1 MSSRKA
7 FEMKIICIFMVSAFF
22 SEGEGVDVI
31 LKIFN
36 KYLNSFVGK
45 PYQTQSNIPSRVFSY
60 VFNHVSRGSLN
71 EKDFLKAD
79 CFGLKYANS

>member
-7 FEMKIICIFMVSAFF
+7 FEMKNISTSIGSAFF

-36 KYLNSFVGK
+36 
-45 PYQTQSNIPSRVFSY
+45 Y
-60 VFNHVSRGSLN
+60 VFELFRGKNHIRHKVLLQAEYFHMSSIMSQG
-71 EKDFLKAD
+71 
-79 CFGLKYANS
+79 GL